1 MTIEYRQLGGSGFKV
16 PVLSLGTGTF
26 GGGSDFFRAWGATD
40 ADGARRLVDICLE
53 AGITMFD
60 SADVYSNGLAEEI
73 LGKAIAGRRGQVI
86 ISTKGTFTTGPTP
99 NDVGSSRHHL
109 TAAVEASL
117 RRLGTDYID
126 LYQLHA
132 FDALTPVEE
141 VLQTLDDLVRA
152 GKIRYIG
159 VSNFSGWHLAKSL
172 AVSEKYG
179 WTRYVAHQAYYSLI
193 GRDYEWELMPLG
205 IDQRVSAIVWS
216 PLGWGRLT
224 GKIRRGAPLPQ
235 VSRLHTTKDA
245 GPPVADDYLYTVVDA
260 LDQVAA
266 ETGKT
271 IPQIALNWLLQR
283 PTVASVIVGARDEK
297 QLRDNLG
304 AIGWKLTTDQLERLD
319 EASKTTLPYPYWH
332 QRATFKSRNP
342 PPV

>member
-1 MTIEYRQLGGSGFKV
+1 MTIEYRQLGASGFKV

-26 GGGSDFFRAWGATD
+26 GGGSDFFRAWGSTD
-40 ADGARRLVDICLE
+40 VEGARRLLDICLE
-53 AGITMFD
+53 AGICMFD

-73 LGKAIAGRRGQVI
+73 LGKALAGRRDQVI
-86 ISTKGTFTTGPTP
+86 ISTKGTFTTGPGP
-99 NDVGSSRHHL
+99 NDVGSSRYHL

-141 VLQTLDDLVRA
+141 VLRTLDELVRA

-172 AVSEKYG
+172 AVADKYG
-179 WTRYVAHQAYYSLI
+179 WTRYVAHQAYYSLL

-205 IDQRVSAIVWS
+205 IDQKVSAIVWS

-224 GKIRRGAPLPQ
+224 GKIRRGAPLPA

-245 GPPVADDYLYTVVDA
+245 GPPVADEYLYTVVDA
-260 LDQVAA
+260 LDRVAA

-271 IPQIALNWLLQR
+271 LPQIALNWLLQR

-304 AIGWKLTTDQLERLD
+304 ALGWQLTQQQIEYLD
-319 EASKTTLPYPYWH
+319 AASKTTLAYPYWH
-332 QRATFKSRNP
+332 QRATFISRNP